1 MSAPI
6 VLPTLVSNS
15 NEESMKRLFT
25 LAALSM
31 FATVVFAQ
39 GNIMLMPFEAL
50 MNAEWK
56 AEGKWK
62 DGTPFKQEVSYS
74 WADDQESVN
83 MVTNSYLD
91 TTFTDFGK
99 FSTGVHTWDT
109 ISNSIKF
116 KVEDI
121 HGNVI
126 DGNVRTKV
134 KTIMYE
140 YVYVGE
146 NDVKTYMTDAL
157 IWIKPDKYMFKV
169 GTMKD
174 DEWQEVYLE
183 TYFFKKKD

>member
-1 MSAPI
+1 MIISFGAMKNLTAII
-6 VLPTLVSNS
+6 VATLVSS
-15 NEESMKRLFT
+15 
-25 LAALSM
+25 A
-31 FATVVFAQ
+31 VFAQ

-74 WADDQESVN
+74 WAEDQESVN
-83 MVTNSYLD
+83 MITKSYLD
-91 TTFTDFGK
+91 STGTDFGK
-99 FSTGVHTWDT
+99 FSEGIHTWDT

-116 KVEDI
+116 QVKDI
-121 HGNVI
+121 NGNVI

-140 YVYVGE
+140 YVLE
-146 NDVKTYMTDAL
+146 NELGMKTYMTDAL

-183 TYFFKKKD
+183 TYFFKKK

>member
-1 MSAPI
+1 
-6 VLPTLVSNS
+6 
-15 NEESMKRLFT
+15 MKN
-25 LAALSM
+25 LAACFVLVILGSNL
-31 FATVVFAQ
+31 FAQ

-74 WADDQESVN
+74 WADDEESVN
-83 MVTNSYLD
+83 METKSYLD
-91 TTFTDFGK
+91 STFTDFGK
-99 FSTGVHTWDT
+99 FSNGVHTWDT

-140 YVYVGE
+140 YVYE
-146 NDVKTYMTDAL
+146 NELGMKTYMTDAL

-174 DEWQEVYLE
+174 DEWEEVYLE
-183 TYFFKKKD
+183 TYFFKK

>member
-1 MSAPI
+1 MKNLGLLFSFF
-6 VLPTLVSNS
+6 VLP
-15 NEESMKRLFT
+15 
-25 LAALSM
+25 
-31 FATVVFAQ
+31 FATMAQ

-50 MNAEWK
+50 MNATWK

-62 DGTPFKQEVSYS
+62 DGTPFKQEVTYS
-74 WADDQESVN
+74 WSDDEESVN
-83 MVTNSYLD
+83 MVTKSYLD
-91 TTFTDFGK
+91 SAGIDFGK
-99 FSTGVHTWDT
+99 FSDGVHMWDT

-126 DGNVRTKV
+126 EGDVKTKQ

-140 YVYVGE
+140 YVYE
-146 NDVKTYMTDAL
+146 NELGVKTYMTDAL

-174 DEWQEVYLE
+174 DEWEEVYLE
-183 TYFFKKKD
+183 TYFFKKK

>member
-1 MSAPI
+1 MKNLTLLFTFF
-6 VLPTLVSNS
+6 VLPFSL
-15 NEESMKRLFT
+15 L
-25 LAALSM
+25 
-31 FATVVFAQ
+31 AQ

-62 DGTPFKQEVSYS
+62 DGKPFKQEVRYS
-74 WADDQESVN
+74 WSEDGETVK
-83 MVTNSYLD
+83 MITKSYLD
-91 TTFTDFGK
+91 TSFTDFGK
-99 FSTGVHTWDT
+99 FSDGVHTWDT
-109 ISNSIKF
+109 LTNSIAFQVK
-116 KVEDI
+116 DI

-126 DGNVRTKV
+126 DGKVRTKV

-140 YVYVGE
+140 YVYE
-146 NDVKTYMTDAL
+146 NELGVKTYMTDAL

-183 TYFFKKKD
+183 TYFFKK

>member
-1 MSAPI
+1 
-6 VLPTLVSNS
+6 
-15 NEESMKRLFT
+15 
-25 LAALSM
+25 
-31 FATVVFAQ
+31 
-39 GNIMLMPFEAL
+39 

-74 WADDQESVN
+74 WAEDEETVN
-83 MVTNSYLD
+83 MVTKSYLD
-91 TTFTDFGK
+91 STFTDFGK
-99 FSTGVHTWDT
+99 FSDGVHKWDT
-109 ISNSIKF
+109 LSNSITFQVK
-116 KVEDI
+116 DI

-140 YVYVGE
+140 YVYE
-146 NDVKTYMTDAL
+146 NELGVKTYMTDAL

-174 DEWQEVYLE
+174 GEWEEVYLE